1 MMRKR
6 HYIILLILL
15 MTRVF
20 LAAQPVCQV
29 SSYSETSN
37 NEPIHHLMGILQDK
51 NGMIWI
57 SSWGGLFSFDGVGFS
72 AHKTG
77 PRALQP
83 SPTGDKWQHVAKI
96 PERSF
101 SDDYGTEW
109 HINREGRLFYSD
121 TKGNLIPYQN
131 LPLFEGYRGSFLD
144 KQNNLWILCTHGLH
158 KIVFSQRKLQ
168 VFPQAENE
176 LVRCMYRF
184 RNGDYWI
191 CQRNS
196 KQIQMFD
203 QEDHLIG
210 YLAADGHISREATA
224 FKSAIY
230 SIFESS
236 DGSIWLGTR
245 QDGLYRLQR
254 KNAQVFSVQQCSTQP
269 QQVSI
274 FDMEQDR
281 HGRLWMASLE
291 KGLLYLSNDLSI
303 NEALS
308 YNRQSFS
315 KAHNLYLLQDTL
327 LVATSQGLVVAD
339 ISCQNVN
346 DIEFHY
352 HTKQPE
358 RSESLRSNLCDFVL
372 VDSQNR
378 LFVCTENAGLNLC
391 TSTSLLEK
399 ELSFTPIDISDGLP
413 DISFCLIENG
423 KDLWMTSL
431 FSISKLQ
438 VDAQGKA
445 KVSFFGSKYLGE
457 RTQFVEIPPLKLRE
471 DKWLVAT
478 SKGIRVMNPK
488 SMILSDF
495 HPLITITSLDIPG
508 EEKLHYHHIPD
519 TLDINPKQRSFKV
532 EFAALDYRHPQDI
545 YYAYRLKNIDS
556 NWISLGNPRSISF
569 TNIAPGKHLLE
580 IKASNSDGVW
590 NDDICALPIHVKP
603 RFSETIWATILLIFL
618 FLTITGSIIYVVHYI
633 RSIHRKH
640 NEVLAAF
647 LSIIGKQEITQSLLE
662 KSIKMDE
669 ESEDFIKKL
678 TEYIN
683 ENLSNPEL
691 SVEDIAQ
698 HMAVSYSTLIRC
710 TKSSMGITPGEFL
723 SKARIRKAS
732 ILLVKQ
738 RNLSISE
745 VAYRCGFNDP
755 RYFARCFK
763 SETDMSP
770 SEYRNKHREDAPHEE
785 D

>member
-1 MMRKR
+1 MRKQ
-6 HYIILLILL
+6 HHIIFLVFL
-15 MTRVF
+15 MTSVF

-29 SSYSETSN
+29 SSYSETAN

-57 SSWGGLFSFDGVGFS
+57 SSWGGLFSFDGVDFS
-72 AHKTG
+72 AHKSG

-96 PERSF
+96 PELSF

-121 TKGNLIPYQN
+121 TKGNLVAYKN
-131 LPLFEGYRGSFLD
+131 LPLFEGYRGCFLD

-203 QEDHLIG
+203 QEDRLIG
-210 YLAADGHISREATA
+210 YLAADGHISREATS
-224 FKSAIY
+224 FTSAVY
-230 SIFESS
+230 SIIETP

-254 KNAQVFSVQQCSTQP
+254 QSKQAFSIQQCSTQP

-303 NEALS
+303 KEVPS
-308 YNRQSFS
+308 YNHKSFS
-315 KAHNLYLLQDTL
+315 KAHNLYLHQDTL

-339 ISCQNVN
+339 ISCQNVK

-352 HTKQPE
+352 HTNHPE

-391 TSTSLLEK
+391 TSASLLEK

-413 DISFCLIENG
+413 DISFSLCENG
-423 KDLWMTSL
+423 EDLWMTSL

-445 KVSFFGSKYLGE
+445 KVSFIGSKYLGE

-478 SKGIRVMNPK
+478 SQGLRVMNPK

-495 HPLITITSLDIPG
+495 QPHITLTSLDIPG
-508 EEKLHYHHIPD
+508 EEKLNYHHIPSS
-519 TLDINPKQRSFKV
+519 LEINPQQRSFKL

-556 NWISLGNPRSISF
+556 NWISLGNHRSISF

-580 IKASNSDGVW
+580 IKASNSDGIW
-590 NDDICALPIHVKP
+590 SDNIFALPIHVKP
-603 RFSETIWATILLIFL
+603 KFSETIWATILLIFL

-745 VAYRCGFNDP
+745 IAYRCGFNDP

-770 SEYRNKHREDAPHEE
+770 SEYRNKHREDTPHEE